1 MRHYID
7 RIHTP
12 IDFVKWTLPLH
23 FGGTYA
29 YLSDSLVI
37 GAAVTV
43 AFALAYLTQE

>member
-7 RIHTP
+7 RVHTP

-29 YLSDSLVI
+29 YLSNSLVI
-37 GAAVTV
+37 GFAITF
-43 AFALAYLTQE
+43 AFAILYIIQE